1 VKRHPFSPTNG
12 HFQGNETFAFN
23 FTGFYSF
30 RNKGKGSW
38 FIQSLCKELNARD
51 NLLQILTRTIRRVTQ
66 LESNT
71 IKKKYQGKKQVPSVT
86 TMLTRDLYFHPKKSD
101 DSHPNAESDLN

>member
-1 VKRHPFSPTNG
+1 MKRHPFSPTNA

-30 RNKGKGSW
+30 RNEKGSW
-38 FIQSLCKELNARD
+38 FIQSLCKELNASD
-51 NLLQILTRTIRRVTQ
+51 NLLQILTRTSRRVTQ
-66 LESNT
+66 LES
-71 IKKKYQGKKQVPSVT
+71 KSDEKEFHGKKQVPSVT
-86 TMLTRDLYFHPKKSD
+86 TMLTRDLYFQPKKSD